1 MFSFISDDF
10 DENPSW
16 HAECSAPL
24 AVLAYQLG
32 IDPYWLKEVA
42 VATTRPITLPRT
54 MKETLQA

>member
-32 IDPYWLKEVA
+32 IDPYWQGG
-42 VATTRPITLPRT
+42 LP
-54 MKETLQA
+54 LQQRAQSRCHGQ